1 MNITIESGGIERL
14 MIVLLLSAC
23 WCFIYMGIEG
33 IDEEDPTN
41 LDMIAFVYCHVVT
54 IVVSLY
60 IAYRIIM
67 ENK

>member
-1 MNITIESGGIERL
+1 MNIAIEPNGIERL
-14 MIVLLLSAC
+14 INVLLLSAC

-33 IDEEDPTN
+33 TNEEDPTN

-67 ENK
+67 EK